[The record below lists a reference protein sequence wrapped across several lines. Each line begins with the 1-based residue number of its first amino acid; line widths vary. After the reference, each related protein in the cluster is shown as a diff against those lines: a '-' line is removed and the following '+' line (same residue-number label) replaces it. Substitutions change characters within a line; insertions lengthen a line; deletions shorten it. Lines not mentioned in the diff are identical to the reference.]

1 MKVISTSINTLTVLL
16 ASLTTAFASSGHGD
30 VVDTSVT
37 YNSGILV
44 LAFAGFLA
52 LVVVVQAIPAII
64 SLYGMIKGATEA
76 AKTKIASSAST
87 SK

>member
-1 MKVISTSINTLTVLL
+1 MKTIITTVALLL
-16 ASLTTAFASSGHGD
+16 ASLTTAFASGEHAAAHI
-30 VVDTSVT
+30 DTSLT

-52 LVVVVQAIPAII
+52 LVVVVQTIPAVI
-64 SLYGMIKGATEA
+64 SLYGMIKGAAEA
-76 AKTKIASSAST
+76 AKNKEVTSSVT

>member
-1 MKVISTSINTLTVLL
+1 MKTIINTVALLL
-16 ASLTTAFASSGHGD
+16 ASLTTAFASSEHAAAH
-30 VVDTSVT
+30 VDTSLT

-52 LVVVVQAIPAII
+52 LVVVVQLVPALV
-64 SLYGMIKGATEA
+64 SLYGMIKNASEA
-76 AKTKIASSAST
+76 ARNKEVEANVT